1 MFPQIVL
8 GEDGGYGTVLEHS
21 ALDGPPG
28 VFTNIMT
35 MDFIERYEYHF
46 KIQCILCN
54 NMCVFSIV
62 LNITFWMKFLMLIHL
77 H

>member
-1 MFPQIVL
+1 MVWYYIPGNWLWPSLNKPHTSMFPQMVL

-46 KIQCILCN
+46 KIQCI
-54 NMCVFSIV
+54 
-62 LNITFWMKFLMLIHL
+62 
-77 H
+77 